1 MALRGAVSCQCSVP
15 RAVHAAVG
23 RERLVNGT
31 SLGPLAEP
39 VRVVGQVLE
48 LGEGRTRDIIH
59 AVEQNLQQQM
69 HTSLVQGG

>member
-15 RAVHAAVG
+15 RAVQAGVG

-31 SLGPLAEP
+31 SLEPLAEP
-39 VRVVGQVLE
+39 VRVAGQVLE
-48 LGEGRTRDIIH
+48 LGD
-59 AVEQNLQQQM
+59 QQQQM